1 MLKFQVQRNFLVL
14 EDVLTKDQS
23 LVLFRRVCL
32 FTFSGESR
40 AIIVKVNAADV
51 TLLKNYPFKTTL
63 RGS

>member
-40 AIIVKVNAADV
+40 AIIVKVNVADV